1 MWYTYTLLRSD
12 KLFLAAMPWG
22 PTIDGVYFTKQPFD
36 MIRNGEY
43 DLTKSVMVG
52 QTEHETE
59 IYVR

>member
-1 MWYTYTLLRSD
+1 
-12 KLFLAAMPWG
+12 MPWG
-22 PTIDGVYFTKQPFD
+22 PTIDGVYFTEQPFD
-36 MIRNGEY
+36 MIRNGKY